1 MGQIKKFNFFF
12 NFFWVGGPQ
21 GHLKFF
27 QKIQLWMFLTSFWW
41 SYWYILI
48 ALESMVLQVKKSPK
62 KDGKWLSY
70 RNFSIVKSE
79 IYISKKFAPP
89 KKDQFSI
96 LKFKF
101 HNEKFMFELFK
112 WYFQN
117 QKTKEIKIMQKNHI
131 FNFIWQSSF

>member
-1 MGQIKKFNFFF
+1 
-12 NFFWVGGPQ
+12 
-21 GHLKFF
+21 
-27 QKIQLWMFLTSFWW
+27 
-41 SYWYILI
+41 
-48 ALESMVLQVKKSPK
+48 MVLQVKKSPK

-79 IYISKKFAPP
+79 IYISKKFTPP

-117 QKTKEIKIMQKNHI
+117 QKTKEIKIMRKKSHFQFYLTK
-131 FNFIWQSSF
+131 FLLKKVGRPFLDVWALMG